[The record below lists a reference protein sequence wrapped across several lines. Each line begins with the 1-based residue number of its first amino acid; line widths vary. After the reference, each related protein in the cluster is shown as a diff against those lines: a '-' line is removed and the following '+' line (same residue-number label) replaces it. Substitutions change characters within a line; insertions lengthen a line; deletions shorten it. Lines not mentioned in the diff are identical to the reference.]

1 MNTEPR
7 WRPKLLLTGNLIALL
22 LFTTWLLEPT
32 RSLWLAL
39 DEQVFWA
46 ANRSLAD
53 GELWQKIWAIAN
65 NRAFDLVAAASMILL
80 YAHFVLFRDRANLR
94 RYIAI
99 GILMSISILV
109 IVKSGKWIPIERPSG
124 TFIYPEALRLS
135 DLLPSFYPKDASDDS
150 FPGDHGL
157 VLLICA
163 GFIAFYLPRTYAV
176 FALLFTVIFTIPR
189 LMSGAH
195 WLSDEL
201 VGAIGWGSLGLS
213 WILATPLQGIA
224 VGWLEK
230 MIGKFKKTKGSDNP
244 LAAS

>member
-7 WRPKLLLTGNLIALL
+7 WRPLLLLTGNLIALL
-22 LFTTWLLEPT
+22 LFASWLLEPT

-46 ANRSLAD
+46 ANHSLAE
-53 GELWQKIWAIAN
+53 GELWQKTWAIAN
-65 NRAFDLVAAASMILL
+65 NRAFDLVAAAAMILL
-80 YAHFVLFRDRANLR
+80 YAHFVFFRDRENLT

-99 GILMSISILV
+99 GVLMTISILV
-109 IVKSGKWIPIERPSG
+109 IVKTGKWIPIERPSG

-135 DLLPSFYPKDASDDS
+135 DLLPHINPKDASDDS

-163 GFIAFYLPRTYAV
+163 GFIAFYLPRTYAA
-176 FALLFTVIFTIPR
+176 FALLFTVIFTVPR

-195 WLSDEL
+195 WLTDEL

-230 MIGKFKKTKGSDNP
+230 MFGRTRKQWAQTP
-244 LAAS
+244 